1 MERLHEKIMMEEQNT
16 QKDKYG
22 NMTKKQI
29 PMNKPISKDLV
40 ESKKKRFERKN
51 EKGIHS
57 DQ

>member
-1 MERLHEKIMMEEQNT
+1 
-16 QKDKYG
+16 
-22 NMTKKQI
+22 MTKKQI